1 MKKICSLLLTMVLI
15 SGMTT
20 VSYASESR
28 PHFTDVPESFWA
40 YNYIERAYADGVVT
54 GTSGNPAQYTGMFSP
69 DQPLTNA
76 QFATILAQGFFQ
88 EELDMSIAAPWYMPY
103 VTVLDERG
111 LLAGTAMKAQPNAI
125 ATRYDMAIVMAE
137 LLSFMSIST
146 PSGTEL
152 QSVTIDIGDWNM
164 VPPVYQEAVATVY
177 SLGLIS
183 GINEQGDFA
192 GDSGVTRAAMCTIY
206 CNLSDLIQPE
216 DNQNP
221 VIAEDEY
228 YHGFNYLTYGSV
240 VGVPLKRDE
249 STAEYQRYVY
259 ECDFMN
265 GDGYNEISEY
275 VDYLIAEHFQLLGED
290 FLNEENFFFAFF
302 KYESNS
308 VATSI
313 SIVVFPSTNEVM
325 VIVGAV

>member
-40 YNYIERAYADGVVT
+40 YNYIERAYADGVVN
-54 GTSGNPAQYTGMFSP
+54 GTAGNPAQYTGVFSP
-69 DQPLTNA
+69 NQPLTNA

-88 EELDMSIAAPWYMPY
+88 EELDMSITTPWYMPY

-111 LLAGTAMKAQPNAI
+111 LLAGTTMKTQPNAV
-125 ATRYDMAIVMAE
+125 ATRYDMSIVMAE
-137 LLSFMSIST
+137 LLAFEGISV

-152 QSVTIDIGDWNM
+152 QSATNNIGDWNI

-216 DNQNP
+216 ENQNP
-221 VIAEDEY
+221 IIAKDEY
-228 YHGFNYLTYGSV
+228 YSRINYLTYGSV
-240 VGVPLKRDE
+240 IGVPLKRDE
-249 STAEYQRYVY
+249 STTEYQCYVY
-259 ECDFMN
+259 ECDVN
-265 GDGYNEISEY
+265 GQGLNEIMDY
-275 VDYLIAEHFQLLGED
+275 TDYLVAEHFQLLGEELFD
-290 FLNEENFFFAFF
+290 DGAFVFAFA
-302 KYESNS
+302 KHETNS
-308 VATSI
+308 VVSNI
-313 SIVVFPSTNEVM
+313 SIIALPNDNEVK
-325 VIVGAV
+325 VIAAVV